1 MPTYYLRMEGVN
13 LDSVLS
19 DTNQISVIRGA
30 SLLLR
35 EATHRI
41 EEKFAFTKFAFTKIS
56 SGASIGLF
64 QFDAP
69 DQDAAE
75 KIREQV
81 ENHLSQDE
89 QLCHFTFVVD
99 IQIESC
105 NFGYDKEALI
115 ARNRFRQLQQPTFA
129 FPTATATDK
138 PCALTNL
145 PASKKETISK
155 KEQDVSDSVSE
166 RFKHGR
172 DQKYNKF
179 YQRET
184 RQETGIDLKFTD
196 SLQEL
201 AEPDAN
207 TPKNLGHKIAVL
219 YLDGN
224 DFSKIQKTHCK
235 NPQDLR
241 KFDEQV
247 QAKRREFLTEFL
259 KKVHS
264 DPLFFNYD
272 EVRKVRKVRLET
284 LLWGGD
290 EMLFV
295 VPAWK
300 GLELLN
306 YFYQVSHDW
315 KFKDEKLTHAGGLVF
330 CRAKT
335 PIRRIRKFAEELA
348 NRVKDSKNGRE
359 ENLFDYMALESIDY
373 PSEPLDKL
381 RKKIFADALR
391 QNYKPLQPLNDDRL
405 DALAELKEIVPK
417 SQAYNLVRAIIQG
430 DKQEEKIKRL
440 KVVITDKQYLEALDK
455 LEQAF
460 PQQTF
465 EWRWIHLIEL
475 WDYIVP
481 TASQV

>member
-13 LDSVLS
+13 LNSVLS

-41 EEKFAFTKFAFTKIS
+41 EEKFAFTKIS

-64 QFDAP
+64 QFDAS

-75 KIREQV
+75 EIRKEV
-81 ENHLSQDE
+81 EKYLSQDE
-89 QLCHFTFVVD
+89 QLRYFTFVVD

-129 FPTATATDK
+129 FPTTATDK

-145 PASKKETISK
+145 PASRRKRIGEDDL
-155 KEQDVSDSVSE
+155 DVSDSVAV
-166 RFKHGR
+166 RLKYGQKQKHE
-172 DQKYNKF
+172 F
-179 YQRET
+179 YQ
-184 RQETGIDLKFTD
+184 QETGIDLKFTD

-201 AEPDAN
+201 AEPDATQKDAD
-207 TPKNLGHKIAVL
+207 TPKNLNNKIAVL

-224 DFSKIQKTHCK
+224 GFSKIQEKHCK
-235 NPQDLR
+235 DRQDLQ
-241 KFDEQV
+241 KFDVQV
-247 QAKRREFLTEFL
+247 QTKRCQFLTCFL
-259 KKVHS
+259 EKIRS
-264 DPLFFNYD
+264 DPLFFNHGK
-272 EVRKVRKVRLET
+272 ECKVRLET

-306 YFYQVSHDW
+306 YFYQVSHNW
-315 KFKDEKLTHAGGLVF
+315 EFKDEKLTHAGGLVF

-335 PIRRIRKFAEELA
+335 PIRRIRKFAQELA
-348 NRVKDSKNGRE
+348 DAVKKFPSGRK
-359 ENLFDYMALESIDY
+359 ENLFDYMVLESIDY
-373 PSEPLDKL
+373 PSEPLDEL
-381 RKKIFADALR
+381 RKKIFARDELR
-391 QNYKPLQPLNDDRL
+391 NAYTPLQPLNDDQSA
-405 DALAELKEIVPK
+405 ALAELKEIVPK

-430 DKQEEKIKRL
+430 DKQCEEKINRL
-440 KVVITDKQYLEALDK
+440 KVVITDELYFKALDN

-465 EWRWIHLIEL
+465 EWQWIHLIEL

>member
-13 LDSVLS
+13 LGSVLS

-35 EATHRI
+35 EATRKV
-41 EEKFAFTKFAFTKIS
+41 EEEFAFAKFTKIS

-64 QFDAP
+64 QFEALNSGM
-69 DQDAAE
+69 AE
-75 KIREQV
+75 GKRQQV
-81 ENHLSQDE
+81 ADYLSQDE
-89 QLCHFTFVVD
+89 QLCYFTFVVD
-99 IQIESC
+99 IQAESGD
-105 NFGYDKEALI
+105 FVHDKEALL
-115 ARNRFRQLQQPTFA
+115 ARNRFCQLQQPTFA
-129 FPTATATDK
+129 FPTTIATATK
-138 PCALTNL
+138 PCELTNL
-145 PASKKETISK
+145 PASQQEKIGEEI
-155 KEQDVSDSVSE
+155 QDVSDSVSV
-166 RFKHGR
+166 RFNYGREQKH
-172 DQKYNKF
+172 DF
-179 YQRET
+179 YQ
-184 RQETGIDLKFTD
+184 QETGIDLKFTN
-196 SLQEL
+196 SLKEL

-241 KFDEQV
+241 KFDVQV
-247 QAKRREFLTEFL
+247 QTKRCQFLTCFL
-259 KKVHS
+259 EKIRS
-264 DPLFFNYD
+264 DPAFFNHD
-272 EVRKVRKVRLET
+272 KVCKVRLET

-306 YFYQVSHDW
+306 YFYQVSRDW
-315 KFKDEKLTHAGGLVF
+315 EFEGEKLMHAGGLVF

-348 NRVKDSKNGRE
+348 NGVKDSKGKLGRK
-359 ENLFDYMALESIDY
+359 ENLFDYMVLESIDY
-373 PSEPLDKL
+373 PSESPDKL
-381 RKKIFADALR
+381 RKKIFADEL
-391 QNYKPLQPLNDDRL
+391 QNNYQPLL
-405 DALAELKEIVPK
+405 PCGSKQLIALAELKEIVPK

-430 DKQEEKIKRL
+430 DKQCAEKTARL
-440 KVVITDKQYLEALDK
+440 KVVITDSQYLEALDK
-455 LEQAF
+455 LEIAF
-460 PQQTF
+460 PQQTL
-465 EWRWIHLIEL
+465 EWQWIHLIEL

-481 TASQV
+481 TSPQ